1 MLKEVYITKL
11 SKFLPNNP
19 VSNNEIEDYLGYIN
33 GKPSK
38 SKNLVLRSNRI
49 KQRYYAVDKNG
60 KVTHTNAQ
68 LTSEAVKGLFNNG
81 FSLDDVQLLACSTSS
96 PDQLQPSHS
105 SMVHGELGCKPM
117 EIMSAGGTC
126 NSGMVSLKY
135 ALMSIQT
142 GNTSNAVVTG
152 SERFSTRMNARH
164 FQKEAD
170 KLAEIEENPFVAFEK
185 DFLRWMLSDGAAAAL
200 LSDKPNSNNL
210 SLKVDWLEV
219 RSYANELKT
228 CMYAG
233 AVKDE
238 NGDLIGWAE
247 HSPEDLVDKS
257 VFSLKQ
263 DVKTLGSNIVPVG
276 MKFLADII
284 DKRGIDIN
292 TEVNYFL
299 PHLSSM
305 FFKEKIEEELKKN
318 GIDIPEDK
326 WFLNLPKIGNIG
338 SASAL
343 FMLEELFNS
352 GKLQKG
358 EKILVMVPE
367 SARFAYSYIMLTVV

>member
-19 VSNNEIEDYLGYIN
+19 VSNDEIEDYLGYIN

-81 FSLDDVQLLACSTSS
+81 FSLDDIQLLACSTSS

-105 SMVHGELGCKPM
+105 SMVHGELGCKPI

-142 GNTSNAVVTG
+142 GNSSNAVVTG

-164 FQKEAD
+164 FQKEVD
-170 KLAEIEENPFVAFEK
+170 KLAEIEENPYVAFEK

-200 LSDKPNSNNL
+200 LQDKPNSNGL
-210 SLKVDWLEV
+210 SLKIDWLDV

-233 AVKDE
+233 AVKDD

-247 HSPEDLVDKS
+247 HSPEELVDKS
-257 VFSLKQ
+257 VFALKQ
-263 DVKTLGSNIVPVG
+263 DVKTLGSNIVPIG

-284 DKRGIDIN
+284 EKRNIDISS
-292 TEVNYFL
+292 EVDYFL

-305 FFKEKIEEELKKN
+305 FFKERIEEELKKN
-318 GIDIPEDK
+318 GVDIPEDK
-326 WFLNLPKIGNIG
+326 WFLNLPKIGNLG
-338 SASAL
+338 SGSAL